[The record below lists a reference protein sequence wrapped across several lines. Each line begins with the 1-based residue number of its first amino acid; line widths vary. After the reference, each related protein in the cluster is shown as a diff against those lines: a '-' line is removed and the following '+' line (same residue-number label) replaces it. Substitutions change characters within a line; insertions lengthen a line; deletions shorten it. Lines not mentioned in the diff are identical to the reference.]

1 MGKRIAG
8 KGGEMKKKYKYIL
21 AGVVAAVFVVA
32 AAVGMLKPIAV
43 ELETVASGS
52 LETELTVQGT
62 LIPIHSTLLSAGF
75 QGAVR
80 EMPHQAG
87 TALKQGEMILRMGY
101 ESQAEL
107 ELSREQY
114 RQQLTSAKQTYENLF
129 GDHGSAPA
137 ALAAARSDYELARK
151 NYENGR
157 ALAAAGSISQIE
169 LDVLANQY
177 SKAEQAFNQASET
190 NSEGNRK
197 YYEELIAS
205 YEKQLETL
213 EQVANPGEI
222 LMPYDGV
229 IWELYPAQGQYV
241 TANEPVAKIYQPG
254 DMKIQASLLTE
265 DAVRLTQGQT
275 VSVRYADGTV
285 AEAEVGFVSAVAGQ
299 TLSTIGMEEN
309 RCQVE
314 FKPERVPELAG
325 AGHQVDVT
333 CTLVAAE
340 NVLSVPSSA
349 IVPVTGGSAVY
360 VRKGGKA
367 RLVQVETGK
376 KSGGRVEI
384 TGGLAEHDVIVADP
398 YEDHVKDGSRIT
410 GM

>member
-1 MGKRIAG
+1 
-8 KGGEMKKKYKYIL
+8 MKKKYKLIL
-21 AGVVAAVFVVA
+21 AGIVAAVFAVVAAVT
-32 AAVGMLKPIAV
+32 MLKPAV
-43 ELETVASGS
+43 VETETVAEGN
-52 LETELTVQGT
+52 LETELTIQGT
-62 LIPIHSTLLSAGF
+62 LLPKHSTLVSAGF

-80 EMPHQAG
+80 EMPCQAG

-129 GDHGSAPA
+129 GEHGSAPGALSA
-137 ALAAARSDYELARK
+137 AQSDYELARK
-151 NYENGR
+151 NYENGSV
-157 ALAAAGSISQIE
+157 LAAAGSISQIE
-169 LDVLANQY
+169 LEGLANQY
-177 SKAEQAFNQASET
+177 NKARQALNQASET
-190 NSEGNRK
+190 NSESNRK

-229 IWELYPAQGQYV
+229 VWELYPSEGQYV
-241 TANEPVAKIYQPG
+241 TANEAVAKIYRPG

-265 DAVRLTQGQT
+265 DAVRLTEGQP
-275 VSVRYADGTV
+275 VSVEYADGTV
-285 AEAEVGFVSAVAGQ
+285 EEAEVSFVSAVAGQ
-299 TLSTIGMEEN
+299 TMSTIGMEEN

-314 FKPERVPELAG
+314 FQPDIMPEHAG

-340 NVLSVPSSA
+340 QVLSVPSSA

-360 VRKGGKA
+360 VMKGGKA
-367 RLVQVETGK
+367 RLVSVETGK

-384 TGGLAEHDVIVADP
+384 TAGLTIGDVIVLDP
-398 YEDHVKDGSRIT
+398 YENDVKDGSRVT
-410 GM
+410 AL

>member
-1 MGKRIAG
+1 
-8 KGGEMKKKYKYIL
+8 MKKRYKLIL
-21 AGVVAAVFVVA
+21 TGIVAAVFAVA
-32 AAVGMLKPIAV
+32 AAVSMFKPAV
-43 ELETVASGS
+43 VETETVAEGN
-52 LETELTVQGT
+52 LETELMIQGT
-62 LIPIHSTLLSAGF
+62 LVPKHSTLVSAGF

-114 RQQLTSAKQTYENLF
+114 RQQLTSAKQTYETLF
-129 GDHGSAPA
+129 GERGSAPA

-151 NYENGR
+151 NYENGSV
-157 ALAAAGSISQIE
+157 LAAAGSISQIE
-169 LDVLANQY
+169 LEGLANQY
-177 SKAEQAFNQASET
+177 NKAGQALNQASET
-190 NSEGNRK
+190 NSESNRK

-205 YEKQLETL
+205 YEKQLDTL

-229 IWELYPAQGQYV
+229 VWEMYPSEGQYV

-265 DAVRLTQGQT
+265 DAVRLTEGQP
-275 VSVRYADGTV
+275 VSVEYADGTV
-285 AEAEVGFVSAVAGQ
+285 GAARVGFVSVVAGQ
-299 TLSTIGMEEN
+299 TMSTIGMEEN

-314 FKPERVPELAG
+314 FLPDTMPEHAG

-340 NVLSVPSSA
+340 QVLSVPSSS

-360 VRKGGKA
+360 VVRGGKV
-367 RLVQVETGK
+367 RLVSVETGK

-384 TGGLAEHDVIVADP
+384 TAGLTKGDVIVSDP
-398 YEDHVKDGSRIT
+398 YENDVKDGSRVVTISPHS
-410 GM
+410 GQPSD

>member
-21 AGVVAAVFVVA
+21 AGVVVAVFVVA
-32 AAVGMLKPIAV
+32 AAVGILKPIAV
-43 ELETVASGS
+43 ELETVANGS

-62 LIPIHSTLLSAGF
+62 LTPIHSTLLSAGF

-137 ALAAARSDYELARK
+137 ALAAAQSDYELSRK

-177 SKAEQAFNQASET
+177 RDVYKRQPSGSSMAAAGEWL
-190 NSEGNRK
+190 NSDFSRAALTTCRK
-197 YYEELIAS
+197 SVVMRDCFIS
-205 YEKQLETL
+205 SS
-213 EQVANPGEI
+213 I
-222 LMPYDGV
+222 L
-229 IWELYPAQGQYV
+229 
-241 TANEPVAKIYQPG
+241 
-254 DMKIQASLLTE
+254 
-265 DAVRLTQGQT
+265 
-275 VSVRYADGTV
+275 
-285 AEAEVGFVSAVAGQ
+285 
-299 TLSTIGMEEN
+299 
-309 RCQVE
+309 
-314 FKPERVPELAG
+314 
-325 AGHQVDVT
+325 
-333 CTLVAAE
+333 
-340 NVLSVPSSA
+340 
-349 IVPVTGGSAVY
+349 
-360 VRKGGKA
+360 
-367 RLVQVETGK
+367 
-376 KSGGRVEI
+376 
-384 TGGLAEHDVIVADP
+384 
-398 YEDHVKDGSRIT
+398 
-410 GM
+410 

>member
-1 MGKRIAG
+1 
-8 KGGEMKKKYKYIL
+8 MKKKYQWIL
-21 AGVVAAVFVVA
+21 AGIVAAVFVVA
-32 AAVGMLKPIAV
+32 GTVTMLRPASV
-43 ELETVASGS
+43 ETETVARGNLETV
-52 LETELTVQGT
+52 LTIQGT
-62 LIPIHSTLLSAGF
+62 LVPRHSMLVSAGF

-114 RQQLTSAKQTYENLF
+114 RQQLTLARQTYETLF
-129 GDHGSAPA
+129 GDNGSAPA
-137 ALAAARSDYELARK
+137 ALAAARSDLELAKK
-151 NYENGR
+151 NYENGS
-157 ALAAAGSISQIE
+157 ALAAAGSISQME
-169 LDVLANQY
+169 LEVLANQY
-177 SKAEQAFNQASET
+177 SKARQAYNQASET

-222 LMPYDGV
+222 VMPYDGV
-229 IWELYPAQGQYV
+229 IWELYPSAGQYV
-241 TANEPVAKIYQPG
+241 TANEPVVKIYQPG

-265 DAVRLTQGQT
+265 DAVQLAEGQT
-275 VSVRYADGTV
+275 VSVRYADGTTGGAV
-285 AEAEVGFVSAVAGQ
+285 VGFVSAVAGQ
-299 TLSTIGMEEN
+299 TLSAIGMEEN
-309 RCQVE
+309 RSQVE
-314 FKPERVPELAG
+314 FEPGELPERAG

-340 NVLSVPSSA
+340 QVLSVPSSA
-349 IVPVTGGSAVY
+349 MVPVTGGSAVY
-360 VRKGGKA
+360 VMRSGKA
-367 RLVQVETGK
+367 RLVNVETGK

-384 TGGLAEHDVIVADP
+384 TAGLEEGDVVVADP
-398 YEDHVKDGSRIT
+398 YEDDVKDGRRIV
-410 GM
+410 GV